1 MANLNT
7 IEIKNST
14 EDDMSTI
21 FELYKLA
28 TAYMKSKN
36 QVAWPEFSQAMVS
49 NEIRS
54 LSQWKLL
61 IDGKIACI
69 WATALE
75 DESIW
80 GPSNNEPSLYL
91 HRIATHP
98 DFRGQKLV
106 QHLLNWADGF
116 GRENQLMYLR
126 MDTVGLNQGL
136 IGHYQGLGFEFLG
149 TKTLEDVSDLPGHY
163 KEGPVCLFQREVKKR

>member
-1 MANLNT
+1 M
-7 IEIKNST
+7 EIKNS
-14 EDDMSTI
+14 ELKDQATI
-21 FELYKLA
+21 FDFYRTA

-36 QVAWPEFSQAMVS
+36 QVAWPEFSQEMVS

-54 LSQWKLL
+54 LNQWKLL
-61 IDGKIACI
+61 IDEKIACI

-75 DESIW
+75 DELIW

-106 QHLLNWADGF
+106 QHLLDWADGF
-116 GRENQLMYLR
+116 GRENKLMYLR
-126 MDTVGLNQGL
+126 MDTVGLNKGL
-136 IGHYQGLGFEFLG
+136 INHYESLGFAFLG
-149 TKTLEDVSDLPGHY
+149 AKELEDVSNLPAHY
-163 KEGPVCLFQREVKKR
+163 GEGPVCLFERKVKT